1 VVCLAVGQYKTE
13 VDLLRLEVGRL
24 QQCGAAAA
32 RFQEENGTNAR
43 SLYAPSTIVFSSMSI
58 GPPPPSPTPSPERE
72 RVPSPPEPKGE
83 GGAHSPAGE
92 GVGESQLQSL
102 EKKLSTLSTL

>member
-1 VVCLAVGQYKTE
+1 MVWLAVGQYKTE

-43 SLYAPSTIVFSSMSI
+43 SLYSTSTIVFRTKYIYTS
-58 GPPPPSPTPSPERE
+58 E
-72 RVPSPPEPKGE
+72 
-83 GGAHSPAGE
+83 
-92 GVGESQLQSL
+92 
-102 EKKLSTLSTL
+102 